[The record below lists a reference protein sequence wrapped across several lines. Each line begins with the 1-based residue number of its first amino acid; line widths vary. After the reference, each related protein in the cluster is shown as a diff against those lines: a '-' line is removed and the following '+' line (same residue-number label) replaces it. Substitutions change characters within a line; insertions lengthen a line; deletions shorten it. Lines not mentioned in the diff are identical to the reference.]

1 MGFYKEKTKDY
12 FLLDTKVENMF
23 INEYMVSAPGDYVKV
38 YLFAQMYA
46 ELGVEFSNEDI
57 SKQLS
62 IDIEDV
68 LKAWTYWEKMGIIR
82 KIRKSPDNP
91 LEYDVEF
98 VLLKD
103 MLYGSHDDSASPA
116 SEQGLGNRMANEEYR
131 SMFNRI
137 ENALGRVISG
147 TEMGEVDSWI
157 NDFGI
162 EPEFVAFAVEYCAG
176 KKKKTI
182 KYIEAVIRNWVSE
195 GHRTV
200 EDIRQH
206 IGRMEERSSDYRR
219 IFKALGWTRNWT
231 EEEKRI
237 MDHRFDDMNCRLE
250 TILEACGTTTGISNP
265 NINYVN
271 KVLESWA
278 AEGMTESEEPGAVS
292 GADIARYYELL
303 RAKEEKEAEDRRE
316 EVYARLPQIKE
327 LDDVENRLGAGLSRL
342 VVSDRVDKKEA
353 IEKLREQ
360 IDDISA
366 QRAFLLTDN
375 GFELDYMD
383 VRFECPDCK
392 DTGMLE
398 TGERCPCHREIT
410 QQKIKALQKK
420 E

>member
-1 MGFYKEKTKDY
+1 
-12 FLLDTKVENMF
+12 MF
-23 INEYMVSAPGDYVKV
+23 INEYMVSAPGEYVKV

-46 ELGVEFSNEDI
+46 GLGVEFSNEDI
-57 SKQLS
+57 AKQLS
-62 IDIEDV
+62 LDIEDV

-82 KIRKSPDNP
+82 KIRKSADNP

-98 VLLKD
+98 ILLKD
-103 MLYGSHDDSASPA
+103 MLYGSHEETAAAVTGPDRGS
-116 SEQGLGNRMANEEYR
+116 RMGDEDYR
-131 SMFNRI
+131 TMFGRI
-137 ENALGRVISG
+137 EKALGRVISG
-147 TEMGEVDSWI
+147 TEMSEVDSWI
-157 NDFGI
+157 NDFGV
-162 EPEFVAFAVEYCAG
+162 EPDFVAFAVEYCAG

-200 EDIRQH
+200 EDVREH
-206 IGRMEERSSDYRR
+206 LGHMEERSADYRR

-237 MDHRFDDMNCRLE
+237 MDRWFDKLNFSLDI
-250 TILEACGTTTGISNP
+250 ILEACSKTTGISNP

-278 AEGMTESEEPGAVS
+278 AEGMTESNAPDAVS

-303 RAKEEKEAEDRRE
+303 RAKEEKAAEDRRE
-316 EVYARLPQIKE
+316 EVYARLPEIKR
-327 LDDVENRLGAGLSRL
+327 LDDEESRLGANLSRI
-342 VVSDRVDKKEA
+342 VVSDRIDKKEA
-353 IEKLREQ
+353 LEKLREQ
-360 IDDISA
+360 IEDISA

-383 VRFECPDCK
+383 VKYECPDCK